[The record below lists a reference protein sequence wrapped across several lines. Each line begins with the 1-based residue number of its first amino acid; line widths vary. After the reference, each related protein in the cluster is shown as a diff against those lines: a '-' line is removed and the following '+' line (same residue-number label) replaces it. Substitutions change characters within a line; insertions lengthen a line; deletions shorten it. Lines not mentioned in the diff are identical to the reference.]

1 VAELLGSKHNAVTD
15 ARDKAANAAQAAA
28 YAAAA
33 RDRKDVI
40 PIVSPVEEVIA
51 QGLVSLAIAGDIISE
66 GSHDQVSPPQPHARR
81 PSPWPAALSP
91 WPAAQPLCGR
101 IALLCPTFL
110 LQTLEHTI
118 R

>member
-1 VAELLGSKHNAVTD
+1 MAELLGSKHNAVTD

-40 PIVSPVEEVIA
+40 PIVTPVEEVIA

-81 PSPWPAALSP
+81 PSPWPAA
-91 WPAAQPLCGR
+91 QPLAR
-101 IALLCPTFL
+101 RPPLA
-110 LQTLEHTI
+110 
-118 R
+118 RR